1 MLQGYIYKRKMC
13 GGKVECKMKSYNN
26 TLNNFL
32 LNTNYDKFKLNSV
45 S

>member
-1 MLQGYIYKRKMC
+1 MC
-13 GGKVECKMKSYNN
+13 TFKKEKCVEGRWGCKMKSYNN

-32 LNTNYDKFKLNSV
+32 LNTNNDKFKLNSV